1 MGRRVRRAA
10 RALIFP
16 SGQPVREIGRAARTS
31 WFVALPDVDA
41 AAVIAERIRAEAE
54 HEICYPSGRPFV
66 FACSAEVD
74 VQDGLRVVLGG
85 AASAHVLE
93 VVDGRVRVR
102 GTASGLRRVFHAQVN
117 GLGIAS
123 DRADVLAGLAG
134 AVPDPLGIAL
144 RLLSPG
150 APWPLAWHSVWAGV
164 TAVPPGHWVDLA
176 SGRFDRWWTPPEP
189 ELALAE
195 AAVALREALTAAVRI
210 RQQGKAKVAC
220 DLSGLDSSSLFGLA
234 VRGGPV
240 VALTY
245 QADDPM
251 DEDVAA
257 AEYLVNHFGTEHDV
271 LPAEQTPL
279 PFGGMDG
286 SLFDE
291 PTWVS
296 AYRSRIGT
304 ASARAAK
311 YGAELRFAG
320 HGGDELLMPPP
331 VWLAD
336 VARRHPLRAARLARR
351 VQAKYRLPAGS
362 VAGLLADRTSYSEW
376 FATSLERQQSVEM
389 HVLGWGIPPQLPPW
403 LTDHAV
409 ELVRDAFGEPAEPLA
424 DARGMHATLEMVHN
438 GALAARHVA
447 QLGEAD
453 GVPVAS
459 PFFDDRVLEA
469 CLAVRPDEAIDPRRY
484 KPQLVQAMSDVL
496 PQRALVRTSKS
507 DISMTVSKGWRE
519 HRREL
524 LALLADSRTA
534 QLGLIDVDA
543 VRRICRGPYDVDT
556 CGPVRQLLEV
566 ESWLQG
572 KRFGA
577 DEKDRDV
584 AVGSG

>member
-10 RALIFP
+10 RALILA
-16 SGQPVREIGRAARTS
+16 SGQPVRETGRAARTS
-31 WFVALPDVDA
+31 WFVALPDVEA
-41 AAVIAERIRAEAE
+41 AGVIAARIEAE

-66 FACSAEVD
+66 LARGAEVAID
-74 VQDGLRVVLGG
+74 ARDGLRVVLGEAG
-85 AASAHVLE
+85 SVHVLE
-93 VVDGRVRVR
+93 VVDGHVRVR
-102 GTASGLRRVFHAQVN
+102 GTASGLRRVFHARVN

-134 AVPDPLGIAL
+134 AGPDPLGIAL
-144 RLLSPG
+144 RLLSPE
-150 APWPLAWHSVWAGV
+150 APWPLAWHSVWSGV
-164 TAVPPGHWVDLA
+164 AAVPPGHWVDLA

-189 ELALAE
+189 ELALAD
-195 AAVALREALTAAVRI
+195 AAVALREALADAVRI

-234 VRGGPV
+234 VRSGPV

-257 AEYLVNHFGTEHDV
+257 AQYLAEHFGAEHDI
-271 LPAEQTPL
+271 LAAEQAPL
-279 PFGGMDG
+279 PFDGVDG

-336 VARRHPLRAARLARR
+336 IARRHPLRAARLARR
-351 VQAKYRLPAGS
+351 VQAKYRLTAGA
-362 VAGLLADRTSYSEW
+362 VAGLLADRTTYSDW
-376 FATSLERQQSVEM
+376 FATSLERKQSTEM
-389 HVLGWGIPPQLPPW
+389 HVLGWGVPPQLPHW
-403 LTDHAV
+403 LTGHAV
-409 ELVRDAFGEPAEPLA
+409 ELVRGAFAEAAEPLA
-424 DARGMHATLEMVHN
+424 EARGMHATLEFVHT

-447 QLGEAD
+447 QLGEVD

-484 KPQLVQAMSDVL
+484 KPQLVQAMADVL
-496 PQRALVRTSKS
+496 PPRALARTSKS

-519 HRREL
+519 HRRGL
-524 LALLADSRTA
+524 LALLEDSGTA

-556 CGPVRQLLEV
+556 CGPVRRLLEV
-566 ESWLQG
+566 EAWLKG
-572 KRFGA
+572 M
-577 DEKDRDV
+577 
-584 AVGSG
+584 